1 MNEKINKIVEYAVE
15 NKLITNEKNFKR
27 LVSKSFSLIKD
38 SVKEKGE
45 ELADLHFKVMSF
57 TKDFPACFNGVNR
70 SELYKN
76 AAEVLYFM
84 FNELSIEVEKEE
96 CFIFFHFRELG
107 KFRMKEDKVF
117 EELKSEWAIHRD
129 YEMPKADYEYALR
142 QLKNHG
148 LIGLRRGAIT
158 LTDTTVFRFKLI
170 DDWE

>member
-1 MNEKINKIVEYAVE
+1 MNDKITKIVEYAVE

-27 LVSKSFSLIKD
+27 LVSKNFSLIKD

-45 ELADLHFKVMSF
+45 DLADLHFKVLAF
-57 TKDFPACFNGVNR
+57 TKDLPACFNGIKR
-70 SELYKN
+70 SELYLK
-76 AAEVLYFM
+76 AAEILYFM

-117 EELKSEWAIHRD
+117 EELKSEWGIHRD
-129 YEMPKADYEYALR
+129 YAMTRADFDYALR

-158 LTDTTVFRFKLI
+158 LNETTVFRFKLI